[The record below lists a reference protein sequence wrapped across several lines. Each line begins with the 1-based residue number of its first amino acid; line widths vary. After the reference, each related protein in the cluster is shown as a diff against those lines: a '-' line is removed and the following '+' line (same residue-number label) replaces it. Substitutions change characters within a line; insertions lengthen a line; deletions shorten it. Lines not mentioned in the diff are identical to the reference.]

1 MKKPTSYIGTS
12 GYSYE
17 DWKNGVFYPRGLAAN
32 KWLGF
37 YSETFD
43 TVELNVTFYRLP
55 KEAVFKIWYKR
66 TPKDFSFSVKASRF
80 ITHIKRLKD
89 CEDAVKLF
97 FKRVDYLKNKVSCIL
112 WQLPPK
118 FKSDQKRLSSF
129 IKTLSKEKKKRRHV
143 FEFRNE
149 SWYTK
154 EIFRLLRDNNIS
166 LCIADWPPFSKE
178 GPETADF
185 VYIRRHGR
193 GARLYDGRYTPRQ
206 LKKDAQLIRDFL
218 RKGKGVY
225 IYFNNDAHGYA
236 PKNAMTLKKMLGPL

>member
-1 MKKPTSYIGTS
+1 
-12 GYSYE
+12 
-17 DWKNGVFYPRGLAAN
+17 
-32 KWLGF
+32 
-37 YSETFD
+37 
-43 TVELNVTFYRLP
+43 
-55 KEAVFKIWYKR
+55 
-66 TPKDFSFSVKASRF
+66 VKASRF

-118 FKSDQKRLSSF
+118 FKSDQKRLSDF
-129 IKTLSKEKKKRRHV
+129 IKILSKEKNKTRHV

-206 LKKDAQLIRDFL
+206 LKKDAQLIKDFL

>member
-1 MKKPTSYIGTS
+1 MKNKCYIGTS

-17 DWKNGVFYPRGLAAN
+17 DWKNGIFYPKGLATN

-55 KEAVFKIWYKR
+55 KETAFKIWYKR
-66 TPKDFSFSVKASRF
+66 TPKDFSFSVKGSRF
-80 ITHIKRLKD
+80 ITHIKRLKN
-89 CEDAVKLF
+89 CKDAIKLF
-97 FKRVDYLKNKVSCIL
+97 FKRIDYLKNKASCIL

-118 FKSDQKRLSSF
+118 FKSDQKRLSDF
-129 IKTLSKEKKKRRHV
+129 IKNLSKEKKKRRHV

-185 VYIRRHGR
+185 VYIRRHGT
-193 GARLYDGRYTPRQ
+193 GARLYGGCYSNAQ
-206 LKKDAQLIRDFL
+206 LKKDARMIKDFL
-218 RKGKGVY
+218 RKGKAVY

-236 PKNAMTLKKMLGPL
+236 PKNAMTLKKMLGRL